1 MIDAAICYGGVGTV
15 GQPDSADQGDL
26 VAGLLED
33 KAKVK
38 VLRRQD
44 GQVWLM
50 PRTPSCSPIPGDEA
64 QILGKVLGA
73 LRLLCGS
80 DPHRFLPAGGPR
92 QQRPRRVPT
101 SASVTSSYAV
111 RRPSGKPGRAARPQR
126 GPDGASEGTEPRS
139 EGPRHRPGR
148 DHRRADRVQGA
159 RTVPARRPAR
169 RDHALA
175 QSAVVPRAGSTRRPA
190 TVPHARTTVYGTCS

>member
-1 MIDAAICYGGVGTV
+1 MSRRTGHPSERTPVVWSLPLARWLCSRVPHCACRRPVRLWVSLLRFSCTSRSLYGNATSSNTLSVHRTPSRGGDLFALTVFGDSMIDAAICYGGVGTV
-15 GQPDSADQGDL
+15 RRPDSADQGDL

-92 QQRPRRVPT
+92 QQRPRRVLP
-101 SASVTSSYAV
+101 A
-111 RRPSGKPGRAARPQR
+111 
-126 GPDGASEGTEPRS
+126 PR
-139 EGPRHRPGR
+139 
-148 DHRRADRVQGA
+148 
-159 RTVPARRPAR
+159 
-169 RDHALA
+169 
-175 QSAVVPRAGSTRRPA
+175 
-190 TVPHARTTVYGTCS
+190 

>member
-1 MIDAAICYGGVGTV
+1 MGGDLFALTVFGDSMIDAAICYGGVGTV

-92 QQRPRRVPT
+92 QQRPRRVLP
-101 SASVTSSYAV
+101 A
-111 RRPSGKPGRAARPQR
+111 
-126 GPDGASEGTEPRS
+126 PR
-139 EGPRHRPGR
+139 
-148 DHRRADRVQGA
+148 
-159 RTVPARRPAR
+159 
-169 RDHALA
+169 
-175 QSAVVPRAGSTRRPA
+175 
-190 TVPHARTTVYGTCS
+190 